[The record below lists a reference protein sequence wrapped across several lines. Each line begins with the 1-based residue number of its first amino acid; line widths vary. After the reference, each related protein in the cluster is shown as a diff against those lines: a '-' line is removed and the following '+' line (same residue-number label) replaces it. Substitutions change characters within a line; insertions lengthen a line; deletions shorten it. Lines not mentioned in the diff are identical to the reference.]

1 VHLCEPRS
9 RVAGGDLEA
18 QAEHH
23 RRQLRQLQ
31 ERVATACH
39 RPVDAVIADM
49 RAGRILT
56 AQEARAYGLIDS
68 CAGPGSRR
76 AAGGGET
83 RTAGPQTRPEP

>member
-9 RVAGGDLEA
+9 RPDVARGDLEV

-23 RRQLRQLQ
+23 RRQLRELQ

-56 AQEARAYGLIDS
+56 APEARAYGLIDS
-68 CAGPGSRR
+68 YAGPDSRR
-76 AAGGGET
+76 ST
-83 RTAGPQTRPEP
+83 DDDRNRDRQR